1 MNPGELNKAR
11 QVRKRDMLSQY
22 FNKPNE
28 NDQIGTN
35 DTGRIRK
42 RDNVAQ
48 YLGIQLNDNQNVI
61 SNVERIRK
69 RDTVSQYLGIQL
81 DGNQNVT
88 SDDSWYPCDVPNC
101 HRKYKKK
108 ERLDEH
114 LLKDHSNES
123 NNNLWYVC
131 SVGCNRQY
139 KRKEKLVEHLL
150 KEHQIVNLD
159 IQPIEITKNNKQ
171 QMKNEINDNLIKESH
186 ENMIMEID
194 KKKQIVLQAKREAE
208 EQYKQEH
215 LEKFILIEKEKLL
228 EQEKKLKLEQLENQ
242 LEEQFISL
250 IQSIKSNVENDA
262 TLCCI
267 CSENNANTAVIPCGH
282 KFFCFDCID
291 NYHKTYTSRGCPIC
305 RENILC
311 VTKIFS

>member
-1 MNPGELNKAR
+1 MNFGELNKAR

-22 FNKPNE
+22 FNKPTE
-28 NDQIGTN
+28 TDQNKTN

-42 RDNVAQ
+42 RDMVAQ
-48 YLGIQLNDNQNVI
+48 YLGVQMDDNQTVI
-61 SNVERIRK
+61 NEDI
-69 RDTVSQYLGIQL
+69 
-81 DGNQNVT
+81 
-88 SDDSWYPCDVPNC
+88 WYQCDVLNC

-114 LLKDHSNES
+114 LLKDHSDES
-123 NNNLWYVC
+123 TNNLWYVC
-131 SVGCNRQY
+131 SDCNRQY
-139 KRKEKLVEHLL
+139 KRKEKLIEHLL
-150 KEHQIVNLD
+150 KDHQIVNCD
-159 IQPIEITKNNKQ
+159 IEPIEITKNNKQ
-171 QMKNEINDNLIKESH
+171 QMKNEINTNLIKERH
-186 ENMIMEID
+186 KNVIMEID
-194 KKKQIVLQAKREAE
+194 KKKQIELQAKQEAE

-228 EQEKKLKLEQLENQ
+228 EQEKELKLKQMENQ
-242 LEEQFISL
+242 LDEQFISM
-250 IQSIKSNVENDA
+250 IQSIKSNVEKDV

-267 CSENNANTAVIPCGH
+267 CSENDANTAVIPCGH